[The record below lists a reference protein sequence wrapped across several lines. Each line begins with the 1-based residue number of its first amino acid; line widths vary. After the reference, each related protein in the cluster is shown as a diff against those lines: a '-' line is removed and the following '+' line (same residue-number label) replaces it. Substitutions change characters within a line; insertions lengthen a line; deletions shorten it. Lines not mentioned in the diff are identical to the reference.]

1 MLAKK
6 RETSKK
12 EKTNGRKSSTK
23 DTEESH
29 DENELELKESKKE
42 RKGSKNKISNGTEE
56 PKRKG
61 SECRDEVE
69 SFGISPVVTQK
80 LKERGIT
87 SLFDV
92 QKQVF
97 FPIFNGENTIC
108 ASLTGSGKTLGFI
121 LPIIERCE
129 KKGRFTHTDPC
140 VLVLAPTRELA
151 IQIGNEF
158 KTLSGKTPN
167 DPFYYKVA
175 TVYGGESIDN
185 QIYALRKGCDIVV
198 GTPGRVTDMI
208 NRGEIKLG
216 SIKIGVLDEADR
228 MLDLGF
234 EKDIVDIYNWI
245 YKESSKLQVALFS
258 ATIQPWVLTTAKKI
272 MGGKEHT
279 FVNLVKDLKGKCA
292 VGVSHLALNCLRSE
306 KVTAI
311 ADLSKLKLYI
321 LILKNIY

>member
-6 RETSKK
+6 RESSKK
-12 EKTNGRKSSTK
+12 EKTNVRKSSTK
-23 DTEESH
+23 DTEDSH
-29 DENELELKESKKE
+29 DENELELKESK
-42 RKGSKNKISNGTEE
+42 RKGSKNKMSNGENE
-56 PKRKG
+56 APKRKN
-61 SECRDEVE
+61 SETRNEVE

-92 QKQVF
+92 QKQCY

-121 LPIIERCE
+121 LPIIERLE
-129 KKGRFTHTDPC
+129 KKGRFTHTDPV

-158 KTLSGKTPN
+158 KTLSSKTQN
-167 DPFYYKVA
+167 DPFYYRVA

-208 NRGEIKLG
+208 NRRELKLG
-216 SIKIGVLDEADR
+216 NMRIGVLDEADK
-228 MLDLGF
+228 MLDMGF
-234 EKDIVDIYNWI
+234 EKDITDIYDMI
-245 YKESSKLQVALFS
+245 YKERPKLQVCLFS
-258 ATIQPWVLTTAKKI
+258 ATIQSWVLTTAKKI

-292 VGVSHLALNCLRSE
+292 VGVTHLALNCLRSE

-311 ADLSKLKLYI
+311 ADLSKLKYYNYNYI
-321 LILKNIY
+321 KNFI